1 MQSMSFDPIVAGIG
15 DRVVDIAVS
24 CLEASAKA
32 SIEVIG
38 LAPAGGDE
46 VSAQAAT
53 AFTSDAIDILTLHQ
67 AAQEEL
73 MRTGVALTH
82 IAQIYAQVDEAAAR
96 NVAFAAG
103 AI

>member
-24 CLEASAKA
+24 CLEAAAKA
-32 SIEVIG
+32 SIEVTG

-46 VSAQAAT
+46 VSAQAAM
-53 AFTSDAIDILTLHQ
+53 AFTSEAIEMLTLHQ

-73 MRTGVALTH
+73 MRTGMALTQ
-82 IAQIYAQVDEAAAR
+82 IAQIYAQIDETAAR
-96 NVAFAAG
+96 NLAFAAG
-103 AI
+103 SI

>member
-24 CLEASAKA
+24 CLEAGATA
-32 SIEVIG
+32 SMEVTG

-46 VSAQAAT
+46 VSARAAM
-53 AFTSDAIDILTLHQ
+53 AFTSEAVQMLALNK

-73 MRTGVALTH
+73 MRTGVALTQ

-96 NVAFAAG
+96 NLAFAAG